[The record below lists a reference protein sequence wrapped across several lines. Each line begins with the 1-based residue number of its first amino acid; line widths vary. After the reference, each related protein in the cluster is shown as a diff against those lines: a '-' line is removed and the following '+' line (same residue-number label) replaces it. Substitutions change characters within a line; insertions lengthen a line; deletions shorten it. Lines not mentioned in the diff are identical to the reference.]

1 MWVAC
6 LMLSPL
12 LLLWLSAEACHR
24 PTQQRLWH
32 LKQNLW
38 APLARAF
45 TYPSGKQRD
54 AFAQFF
60 VGIAIAS
67 CVGAA
72 TVTFET
78 NWGAATWALYVKL
91 TGLLIGVVIPL
102 ALASLFYGA
111 PKGN

>member
-1 MWVAC
+1 MLIAC
-6 LMLSPL
+6 LLLSPL
-12 LLLWLSAEACHR
+12 PLLWLGAEACHR
-24 PTQQRLWH
+24 PTQQRLRH
-32 LKQNLW
+32 LRQNLW
-38 APLARAF
+38 VPLARAF
-45 TYPSGKQRD
+45 SYPSGRQRD

-78 NWGAATWALYVKL
+78 NWGAATWALYVQL
-91 TGLLIGVVIPL
+91 AGLLIGVVIPL

-111 PKGN
+111 QPGN